1 MNYKETLEYL
11 FAQFPAFQKDGSSAY
26 KPGLGRVLELAELV
40 GNPHENFK
48 SIHLAGTNGKGSVS
62 HMLSSVLQEAGYKV
76 GLFTSPHL
84 KDFRERIKIDG
95 IEVSENFVVDFVEKF
110 RVSAS
115 EIKPSFFEYTTVM
128 AFDFFAKEKVDIA
141 IIETGLGG
149 RLDCSNIITPEV
161 SVITNIALDHV
172 QFLGDT
178 LGEIAKEKAGI
189 IKNGVPVVVGR
200 RQGETVNVFD
210 FFAIQNKSK
219 IYWAENDDSG
229 FISDLKGWYQK
240 ENIKTAVSTLKILQE
255 KEWNI
260 SSDAITKGLL
270 NVTKNTGLKGRW
282 QILGESP
289 KVICDTG
296 HNEDGLKHI
305 TTQLKSESYDQLHI
319 VWGMVDDKDATSILK
334 LLPKDARYYWCKPN
348 VSRGL
353 SVRGLVQVASDLGLV
368 GHEFSSVELAKQK
381 ALSVANSNDMVFIG
395 GSTFVVAEVV

>member
-1 MNYKETLEYL
+1 M
-11 FAQFPAFQKDGSSAY
+11 A
-26 KPGLGRVLELAELV
+26 
-40 GNPHENFK
+40 
-48 SIHLAGTNGKGSVS
+48 
-62 HMLSSVLQEAGYKV
+62 
-76 GLFTSPHL
+76 
-84 KDFRERIKIDG
+84 
-95 IEVSENFVVDFVEKF
+95 KF

-161 SVITNIALDHV
+161 SVITNIGLDHV

-200 RQGETVNVFD
+200 KQGETVNVFD

-219 IYWAENDDSG
+219 IYWAENDDLDC
-229 FISDLKGWYQK
+229 ISDLKGWYQK

-255 KEWNI
+255 KEWEI
-260 SSDAITKGLL
+260 SSDAIIKGLL
-270 NVTKNTGLKGRW
+270 NVAKNTGLKGRW

-334 LLPKDARYYWCKPN
+334 LLPKDAKYYWCKPDVN
-348 VSRGL
+348 RGL
-353 SVRGLVQVASDLGLV
+353 SVRRLVQLANELGLV
-368 GHEFSSVELAKQK
+368 GDEFTSVELAKQK
-381 ALSVANSNDMVFIG
+381 ALLLANSNDMVFIG